1 MNFIQNKK
9 IRIFLNILKSFL
21 NKKPANKGFS
31 LIELLVVLA
40 IMVILVAIGVP
51 AYQSYKKK
59 SEETALMATL
69 KSLNKSGLVLDATE
83 QTINPVNVAQAVKG
97 VDSSELKVN
106 YVDSYSWCVEYKS
119 KCINEE
125 GDIDDSLNKCDRT
138 GNCK

>member
-1 MNFIQNKK
+1 MNFIQQKQ
-9 IRIFLNILKSFL
+9 IRKFLDILNRFL
-21 NKKPANKGFS
+21 NKNPASRGFS

-51 AYQSYKKK
+51 AYQVYKKK

-97 VDSSELKVN
+97 VDSLELKVN
-106 YVDSYSWCVEYKS
+106 YVDSDDWCIEYKS

-125 GDIDDSLNKCDRT
+125 GDIDDGLNKCGT
-138 GNCK
+138 AGKCK

>member
-9 IRIFLNILKSFL
+9 IRIFLNILKAFL

-83 QTINPVNVAQAVKG
+83 QTINPKNVAQAVKG

-125 GDIDDSLNKCDRT
+125 GDIDDGLDKCGT
-138 GNCK
+138 AGKCK

>member
-9 IRIFLNILKSFL
+9 IRIFLNILKAFL
-21 NKKPANKGFS
+21 NKKSANKGFS

-40 IMVILVAIGVP
+40 IIVVLVSIGVP
-51 AYQSYKKK
+51 AYQVYKKR

-83 QTINPVNVAQAVKG
+83 QTINPRNVASAVKG
-97 VDSSELKVN
+97 VDFSELKVN
-106 YVDSYSWCVEYKS
+106 YVDSDNWCVEYKS

-125 GDIDDSLNKCDRT
+125 GDIDDGLNKCGT
-138 GNCK
+138 AGKCK